1 MRIYIYRG
9 NKFRAKGSQ
18 ARPGSSCCSRA
29 MGHAVLGPER
39 GGRKKSGRKARMAR
53 FPRRAA
59 AILLRPANQE
69 AGNAETT
76 LRATEAPPPQRST
89 LDHGSIACRNHPFDA
104 PGKASPSSRG
114 EAEKGS
120 KRARARVHPR
130 TTTFSVSLK
139 TASFCSFRIDYPSH
153 RDFRIPIT
161 NFRISRY
168 FFFLFR
174 SIADLSYQMILEF
187 QHFRIFVSQER
198 GIWR

>member
-1 MRIYIYRG
+1 MDANIYIYRG

-76 LRATEAPPPQRST
+76 LRVTEAPPPQRST

-139 TASFCSFRIDYPSH
+139 TASFSIILRIV
-153 RDFRIPIT
+153 
-161 NFRISRY
+161 
-168 FFFLFR
+168 
-174 SIADLSYQMILEF
+174 ILEF
-187 QHFRIFVSQER
+187 QSRIFVSQDIFLFFSDR
-198 GIWR
+198 LLAFHAKWF